1 MSTATWKPGENVFE
15 DDILTRLHIPDRG
28 DRRYAVDTPSSGR
41 LLIVEALT
49 EIGDDLDGTNAVRS
63 ARARRLARDIAAEH
77 GLDVGDAL
85 FQIDYGPG
93 NQQCS
98 NKQDRRGGSTS
109 GGSTIE

>member
-1 MSTATWKPGENVFE
+1 MQSTRHPQ
-15 DDILTRLHIPDRG
+15 DD
-28 DRRYAVDTPSSGR
+28 
-41 LLIVEALT
+41 LLIIEVLT
-49 EIGDDLDGTNAVRS
+49 EIGDDLDGTNAVRA

-93 NQQCS
+93 NQQCF
-98 NKQDRRGGSTS
+98 NKQDRRVGSTS